1 MFLIYVLN
9 LLTLYFWLLLV
20 CLSDY
25 HSTGESAN
33 AKSRRCIPERQTEV
47 LTGVNNGVNSLFI
60 GRRRGLPGGGATASP
75 TTASNE
81 PLSLYRGCH

>member
-9 LLTLYFWLLLV
+9 VLTLYFWLLLV

-47 LTGVNNGVNSLFI
+47 LLGF
-60 GRRRGLPGGGATASP
+60 
-75 TTASNE
+75 
-81 PLSLYRGCH
+81 

>member
-9 LLTLYFWLLLV
+9 VLTLYFWLLLV

-47 LTGVNNGVNSLFI
+47 LLGSNV
-60 GRRRGLPGGGATASP
+60 GRKRDLSRGDAGFAEA
-75 TTASNE
+75 A
-81 PLSLYRGCH
+81 

>member
-1 MFLIYVLN
+1 MFFIYVLN
-9 LLTLYFWLLLV
+9 VLTLYFWLLLV

-47 LTGVNNGVNSLFI
+47 LLGWRSLPSE
-60 GRRRGLPGGGATASP
+60 RRRGLRGGGVTA
-75 TTASNE
+75 
-81 PLSLYRGCH
+81 